1 MTEVTKLNRGKSF
14 FIKHFLKLYFFFPSV
29 ALEII
34 HSLFFRKVTLDILTC
49 MTINLKLIKDLFL
62 K

>member
-14 FIKHFLKLYFFFPSV
+14 FIKHFFTLYFCISV
-29 ALEII
+29 ASEMI
-34 HSLFFRKVTLDILTC
+34 HFLFFRKVTLDILTC
-49 MTINLKLIKDLFL
+49 MTINLKLTKDLFL